1 MSGEVISL
9 GFLLLALGAYTLFGG
24 ADFGGGFLEASLWR
38 HPRLQ
43 KRLQATLAPIWEANH
58 VWLIAVVVILFV
70 AFPGVYASLSTV
82 LFVPLS
88 LILLGIIARGAFFTF
103 RKYDPEP
110 LARLRL
116 YSWLFRFGSM
126 LTPAFFGFVLAALLT
141 PFPHAQSHP
150 EASFFD
156 LYIAP
161 WATLLGLL
169 CAIFVNFLFA
179 YLAAV
184 FFHGELSNEG
194 DRDLLRTRIWSLFA
208 GTFLSGAMV
217 LAWGVS
223 SGEVSARE
231 ALSPV
236 QIAAQGIA
244 LGCVFGVFSSL
255 APGRKWRLRL
265 AVGLQTL
272 AILCG
277 WFSTQYPTF
286 LRFDDG
292 TVLTAFNS
300 AAPPV
305 TLFWLNL
312 GLAVVLSIVIPLMA
326 FLYRV
331 FAASQEER
339 A

>member
-1 MSGEVISL
+1 MSGEAISL
-9 GFLLLALGAYTLFGG
+9 GFLLLALCAYTLFGG
-24 ADFGGGFLEASLWR
+24 ADFGGGLLEASLWR
-38 HPRLQ
+38 RPRLQ
-43 KRLQATLAPIWEANH
+43 KQLQGTLAPIWEANH

-88 LILLGIIARGAFFTF
+88 LMLLGIIARGAFFTF

-110 LARLRL
+110 LPRERL

-126 LTPAFFGFVLAALLT
+126 LTPALFGFLLAALLT
-141 PFPHAQSHP
+141 PFPSPSLHP
-150 EASFFD
+150 GAGFFE

-169 CAIFVNFLFA
+169 AAVFVNALFA

-184 FFHGELSNEG
+184 FFHGELSEEE
-194 DRDLLRTRIWSLFA
+194 DRRILRRRIKSFFVA
-208 GTFLSGAMV
+208 TFVSGAAV
-217 LAWGVS
+217 LGWGIASGVVS
-223 SGEVSARE
+223 SQET
-231 ALSPV
+231 LSPV
-236 QIAAQGIA
+236 QVAVQAIA
-244 LGCVFGVFSSL
+244 LGCVFGVFGSL
-255 APGRKWRLRL
+255 EGGRKWRLRL

-272 AILCG
+272 AILGG
-277 WFSTQYPTF
+277 WFRTQFPVF
-286 LRFDDG
+286 LQFDDG

-312 GLAVVLSIVIPLMA
+312 GLAIVLAVVIPLMA
-326 FLYRV
+326 YLYRI
-331 FAASQEER
+331 FGAEKEEL